1 MPCVCRNGRIIRC
14 AEGNCVSHGVQ
25 KTILHPVLIGIV
37 YEHVEGFAG
46 GLHVHACQ
54 SHSIPRLIAESPFV
68 DPPAIDGRQ
77 AIDDA
82 STDCEFRVGGQFR
95 ETNRGY
101 GKLADWVCDGSGA
114 LLATACR
121 TEVSNSDDTVRLNNQ
136 HSRGLTVG
144 HAAHAVDFNRRP
156 ILSRQNVLALFR
168 IPTASTNRAAEL
180 HEYQRSGFDDG
191 EPFAVVQGYGMLSA
205 GQYEFLPCFLHVL
218 EDAQIRLEVI
228 PCGGLDVG
236 MPELPCDH
244 ADVGSGLDRQR
255 AERVT

>member
-1 MPCVCRNGRIIRC
+1 MR
-14 AEGNCVSHGVQ
+14 AEERTDG
-25 KTILHPVLIGIV
+25 
-37 YEHVEGFAG
+37 
-46 GLHVHACQ
+46 
-54 SHSIPRLIAESPFV
+54 HSGPEFCL
-68 DPPAIDGRQ
+68 DG
-77 AIDDA
+77 AD
-82 STDCEFRVGGQFR
+82 FRVFCRRVHIEAMHLDRHAATPSHAHDDEATEGLIL
-95 ETNRGY
+95 NRVY

-121 TEVSNSDDTVRLNNQ
+121 TEVSNSDGTVRVNNQ

-205 GQYEFLPCFLHVL
+205 GKYEFLPCFLHVL
-218 EDAQIRLEVI
+218 EDAQIGLEVI

-236 MPELPCDH
+236 VSELSCDH

-255 AERVT
+255 AERVA

>member
-1 MPCVCRNGRIIRC
+1 MDEWNRHCR
-14 AEGNCVSHGVQ
+14 S
-25 KTILHPVLIGIV
+25 
-37 YEHVEGFAG
+37 
-46 GLHVHACQ
+46 
-54 SHSIPRLIAESPFV
+54 
-68 DPPAIDGRQ
+68 GRQ
-77 AIDDA
+77 CGSAIQGLDRIGFRYL
-82 STDCEFRVGGQFR
+82 TDWVYSAITVAVAVAKWE
-95 ETNRGY
+95 GY

-218 EDAQIRLEVI
+218 EDAQIGLEVI

-236 MPELPCDH
+236 VSELPCDH

-255 AERVT
+255 AERVAQVAWRHAGQFHALAPTAVVVCHLVRVQTADQSAGLRAVA

>member
-1 MPCVCRNGRIIRC
+1 MDRHTATPSHAHDGE
-14 AEGNCVSHGVQ
+14 ATEGL
-25 KTILHPVLIGIV
+25 ILN
-37 YEHVEGFAG
+37 
-46 GLHVHACQ
+46 
-54 SHSIPRLIAESPFV
+54 
-68 DPPAIDGRQ
+68 
-77 AIDDA
+77 
-82 STDCEFRVGGQFR
+82 RV
-95 ETNRGY
+95 Y

-121 TEVSNSDDTVRLNNQ
+121 TEVSNSDGTVRVNNQ

-218 EDAQIRLEVI
+218 EDAQIGLEVI

-236 MPELPCDH
+236 VSELSRDH

-255 AERVT
+255 AECVA